1 MQVPETALPS
11 MDSLVKLSSFG
22 ATLGQLFIFKKKT
35 QKKLNKHAF
44 DQSLFYKNIIVCKS
58 FNYSPILI

>member
-22 ATLGQLFIFKKKT
+22 ATLGQLFILKKKN
-35 QKKLNKHAF
+35 QKKTKQTRFWSVPFL
-44 DQSLFYKNIIVCKS
+44 
-58 FNYSPILI
+58 

>member
-35 QKKLNKHAF
+35 KKNKHAF

>member
-22 ATLGQLFIFKKKT
+22 ATLGQLFILKKK
-35 QKKLNKHAF
+35 QPKKTKQTRFWSVPFL
-44 DQSLFYKNIIVCKS
+44 
-58 FNYSPILI
+58 

>member
-22 ATLGQLFIFKKKT
+22 ATLGQLFILKKKK
-35 QKKLNKHAF
+35 QPKKTKQTRFWSVPFL
-44 DQSLFYKNIIVCKS
+44 
-58 FNYSPILI
+58 